1 VTPAAG
7 AHPVAKGAVGLRALA
22 RLWPFMRPYRATLAA
37 ALAALLVAAAAS
49 LAMPVGVRLVIDEG
63 FLAGGTQAIDRHFLV
78 LFAMAAVLAVF
89 SAARYYL
96 VSWLG
101 ERVVADVREA
111 VYRHVVGLGPA
122 FFEVT
127 RTGEVLSR
135 LTTDTTLVQAVAGVN
150 LSITLRS
157 LVTLAGGLGMLAVTS
172 PRLTAVILL
181 VIPLVLVPVL
191 VFGRR
196 VRRLTRDTQDRV
208 ADASAIAGET
218 LGAIQAVQAFTL
230 EEHQSARFGDAVGR
244 SFDTAV
250 RRIRA
255 RAWLTATAIVLLFGA
270 VVFVLWL
277 GAQSVVAGR
286 MTPGALG
293 QFLLYAIFVAG
304 SAASLSE
311 MWSEIQRAGGAVERI
326 VELLDAAPE
335 IAAPAEP
342 LALPSP
348 ARGALA
354 FHDVRF
360 EYPTRPGTAALEG
373 FTLAVDPGECVAL
386 VGPSGAGKS
395 TVFQLALRFRDP
407 DGGRITL
414 DGVDIARI
422 APRELRAA
430 IGLVPQETVVFADSV
445 LENIRLGRPGARD
458 DEVLAAAR
466 GAGVD
471 EFARDLPQGYHT
483 FIGERGTRLSGG
495 QRQRIAIARAMLK
508 DPPVMLLDEATS
520 SLDAESERLVQQA
533 LGVLMRGRTTL
544 VIAHRL
550 ATVQSA
556 QRIVVMQGGRI
567 VATGSDAELRRTSA
581 LYARLAALQFGEPAL
596 RSAPTARAG
605 G

>member
-1 VTPAAG
+1 VTSATAP
-7 AHPVAKGAVGLRALA
+7 HRVAKGAVGLRALA

>member
-277 GAQSVVAGR
+277 GAQSVVAGS